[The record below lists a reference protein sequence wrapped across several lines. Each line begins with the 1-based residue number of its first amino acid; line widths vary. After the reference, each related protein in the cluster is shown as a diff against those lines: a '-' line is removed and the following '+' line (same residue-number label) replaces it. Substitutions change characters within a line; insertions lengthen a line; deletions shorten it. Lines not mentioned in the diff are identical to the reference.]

1 MIRLAGLITNYNPGN
16 RAKRYFGAGA
26 AGAAEIDSKVSFV
39 DATTGQTLMSQ
50 DLRAVLASG
59 FFGGKSEDAVKDY
72 ARQVV
77 NKAKLMLNMRVPG
90 PGEGPAPIAGETPG
104 AVVSSQ
110 PARHT
115 VAITQKDWPGSQKK
129 LDQEAADGYR
139 LTGATISGMSTA
151 EASLLRTD
159 ATAAAFQYRLL
170 HTILSTSLQKD
181 INKLAAEGFRVSP
194 GALFV
199 LQANP
204 TVIVGKATPAFKL
217 RYQYSIK
224 ETARIS
230 SGEKEVE
237 KVQEQGYTLF
247 GETEHGTAHLL
258 LFEKASAE

>member
-1 MIRLAGLITNYNPGN
+1 
-16 RAKRYFGAGA
+16 
-26 AGAAEIDSKVSFV
+26 
-39 DATTGQTLMSQ
+39 
-50 DLRAVLASG
+50 
-59 FFGGKSEDAVKDY
+59 VKDY

-90 PGEGPAPIAGETPG
+90 PGEGPAPIAGETAG

-115 VAITQKDWPGSQKK
+115 VVITQKDCPGSQTE
-129 LDQEAADGYR
+129 LEQEAADGYR
-139 LTGATISGMSTA
+139 LTGVTISGMSTA
-151 EASLLRTD
+151 DASFLRTD
-159 ATAAAFQYRLL
+159 ATAAAFQYKLL
-170 HTILSTSLQKD
+170 HTILSSSLQKD

-194 GALFV
+194 GTLVV

-204 TVIVGKATPAFKL
+204 TVIVEKATPFKS

-224 ETARIS
+224 ETVLVC

-237 KVQEQGYTLF
+237 KLQGQGYTLI

-258 LFEKASAE
+258 LFEKASDE